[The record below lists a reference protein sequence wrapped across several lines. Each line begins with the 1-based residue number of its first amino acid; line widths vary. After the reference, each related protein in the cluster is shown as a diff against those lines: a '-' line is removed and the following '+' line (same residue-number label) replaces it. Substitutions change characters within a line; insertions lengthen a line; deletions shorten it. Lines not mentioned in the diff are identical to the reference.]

1 MNDSVPPRDEAPG
14 ATSPESADAGDT
26 TARPDGGSA
35 ADGGAAMNERAKRDG
50 GPEATGSRAPVAG
63 PIVPAFPVDRR
74 TAYVLAFAT
83 GTLYF
88 LGFAG
93 TDIWPCALVAMAPM
107 AIAMEGQSPRR
118 CLEIGAIAGFT
129 MNMMGFYWLY
139 GMLKT
144 FSGFPGPI
152 CVFFMSVL
160 CFYQGG
166 RIGLFGLLA
175 GRARARGWP
184 GAPVFLLA
192 FAASELLYPLLFPWY
207 FSASV
212 HQVPLLS
219 QFGEVGGP
227 YIVGLVLCAPSLALA
242 ELYLA
247 RREKRAFCRWVVW
260 GGIAT
265 PIVAALFGY
274 VRIGQIEARME
285 ASPKV
290 HVGLVQGDMPLLQ
303 KREDHAESLRRHVRM
318 TEELRRKGAE
328 FAVWSESA
336 VMWNIPEDDYDNFLQ
351 HLFTRR
357 LGIPALFGALLI
369 ARDPDGRRAFNVA
382 LASDGNG
389 KVVGR
394 YDKHYLLAFGE
405 YIPFGETFPILYEWS
420 PNSGHLTPGKSSEPV
435 MLAGHPVS
443 ALVCYEDILPSF
455 VNRAIN
461 QGKTEMIVNVTND
474 AWFGDTTEP
483 WIHLALAKMRAIE
496 HRRYLLRSTNSG
508 VSAVIDPLG
517 RVVANSGTYR
527 QETVDAMA
535 HWMTGPKTIY
545 EIIGDIPWWVV
556 SIAIVAMGFVRRP
569 VRKTEPVST

>member
-1 MNDSVPPRDEAPG
+1 VTESASPGEVQG
-14 ATSPESADAGDT
+14 ATQVRASAV
-26 TARPDGGSA
+26 A
-35 ADGGAAMNERAKRDG
+35 APAHGAAVGRRA
-50 GPEATGSRAPVAG
+50 
-63 PIVPAFPVDRR
+63 
-74 TAYVLAFAT
+74 AYLLGFAT
-83 GTLYF
+83 GLLYF

-93 TDIWPCALVAMAPM
+93 TDIWPCALVAMVPM

-139 GMLKT
+139 GMLKM

-160 CFYQGG
+160 CAYQGG
-166 RIGLFGLLA
+166 RIALFGFLA
-175 GRARARGWP
+175 GRARLRGWP
-184 GAPVFLLA
+184 FAPTFLLA

-219 QFGEVGGP
+219 QLGEVGGP

-247 RREKRAFCRWVVW
+247 RRNKRAAARPLVI
-260 GGIAT
+260 GGLAT
-265 PIVAALFGY
+265 PIVAALIGAM
-274 VRIGQIEARME
+274 RISQVEAQME

-290 HVGLVQGDMPLLQ
+290 HVGIVQGDMPLLQ
-303 KREDHAESLRRHVRM
+303 KRDDHAESLRRHVRM

-328 FAVWSESA
+328 FAVWSEAA
-336 VMWNIPEDDYDNFLQ
+336 VMWNIPEDDYDSYLQ

-369 ARDPDGRRAFNVA
+369 GRDPDGRRAYNVA
-382 LASDGNG
+382 LASDGDG
-389 KVVGR
+389 RVVGR

-405 YIPFGETFPILYEWS
+405 YIPFGETFPVLYEWS
-420 PNSGHLTPGKSSEPV
+420 PNSGHLTPGKSIEPV

-443 ALVCYEDILPSF
+443 ALVCYEDILPAF
-455 VNRAIN
+455 VNNAVN
-461 QGKTEMIVNVTND
+461 HGKPEMIVNVTND

-527 QETVDAMA
+527 QETVDAIA
-535 HWMTGPKTIY
+535 HWMTGPKTVY
-545 EIIGDIPWWVV
+545 EIIGDIPWWLAAL
-556 SIAIVAMGFVRRP
+556 AIVAMGFVKRP
-569 VRKTEPVST
+569 SRLAA